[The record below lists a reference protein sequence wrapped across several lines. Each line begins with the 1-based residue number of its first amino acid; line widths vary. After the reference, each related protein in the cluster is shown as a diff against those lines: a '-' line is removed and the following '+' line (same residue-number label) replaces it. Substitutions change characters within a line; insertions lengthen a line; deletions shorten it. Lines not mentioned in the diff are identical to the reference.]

1 MFREVKFRTAKKEEI
16 VDITEKV
23 EEVVRE
29 SGAKEAG
36 VFVYVPHTTAAVSI
50 HGKLEAERR
59 PRLDAVLEEAA
70 PEGLEEEPHT
80 KAAFVAP
87 TEVLVAVDGKLLLGE
102 GQRIYFYEF
111 DGPKERS
118 VYILVI
124 PSR

>member
-1 MFREVKFRTAKKEEI
+1 MFREVKFRTTRKEEI
-16 VDITEKV
+16 VDITERV

-29 SGAKEAG
+29 SGAREAG

-50 HGKLEAERR
+50 HGRIEPERK
-59 PRLDAVLEEAA
+59 PRLDALLEEAA
-70 PEGLEEEPHT
+70 PEDPKEEPLT

-87 TEVLVAVDGKLLLGE
+87 TEVLVAVEGKLLLGE

-118 VYILVI
+118 VYVLII